1 MDDETRNSIY
11 AGNFTIFAEVTPR
24 RVNQLIRPLEDW
36 VNDQLHCKKE
46 LEKITPPGTGQLVP
60 VVMSSAPV
68 TITIAVV
75 EVMGKQAGLFSKGE
89 NIDIQVRDDANE
101 RLGVA
106 ADISTR
112 AIDLGR
118 TIVEEMERR
127 PLSAEELQIMISAS
141 PDEKITRNIIQMA
154 RSGKLDIDFQHGS
167 RQVGG
172 QKNVP
177 SRVLSDKTYLLRGCR
192 VLADLGD
199 GMLKLYV
206 QESEDLRRVGLCKQN
221 ELRVE
226 SDENSMDGKIARFA
240 CIFKTV
246 FNCHIGVSEK
256 VNNGKRQP
264 VLLSIIEPLPILLEA
279 KENLAALTQDL

>member
-11 AGNFTIFAEVTPR
+11 AGDFTIFAEVTPR
-24 RVNQLIRPLEDW
+24 RVEQLCRPLEDW
-36 VNDQLHCKKE
+36 VSDQLQCKKQ
-46 LEKITPPGTGQLVP
+46 LEKVTPPGTGQLVP
-60 VVMSSAPV
+60 IVMSSVPV
-68 TITIAVV
+68 TLTIAAVGV
-75 EVMGKQAGLFSKGE
+75 AGKQAGLFSQGKGTAIE
-89 NIDIQVRDDANE
+89 AGDDAID
-101 RLGVA
+101 RLNVA
-106 ADISTR
+106 ADISKKS
-112 AIDLGR
+112 IDVGIA
-118 TIVEEMERR
+118 IVEEMERR
-127 PLSAEELQIMISAS
+127 PLSAEEMQTMISSS
-141 PDEKITRNIIQMA
+141 PDEKITRNIIEMA
-154 RSGKLDIDFQHGS
+154 RSGKLDIDFENGS

-177 SRVLSDKTYLLRGCR
+177 SRILSEKTYLLRGCR

-206 QESEDLRRVGLCKQN
+206 QESEDLRRVGLCKHN

-240 CIFKTV
+240 CISKAV
-246 FNCHIGVSEK
+246 FDCYIGVSEK